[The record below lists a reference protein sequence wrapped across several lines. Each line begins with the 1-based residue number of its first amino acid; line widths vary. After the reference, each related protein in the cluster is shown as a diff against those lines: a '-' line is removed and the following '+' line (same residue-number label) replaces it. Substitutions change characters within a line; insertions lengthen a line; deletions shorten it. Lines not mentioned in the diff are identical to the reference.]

1 MDEYIKRETVINHL
15 DACMDTLWKPEIVA
29 LKCFVEGIPAADV
42 APVRHGKWEKKRHK
56 IFGSTYDFV
65 CSRCGCD
72 YALAQYVYCPHCGAR
87 MDGGAED
94 AF

>member
-1 MDEYIKRETVINHL
+1 MDALNAILGEYPDAHYPSYYAEKIKDIH
-15 DACMDTLWKPEIVA
+15 
-29 LKCFVEGIPAADV
+29 AADV

-87 MDGGAED
+87 MDGAE
-94 AF
+94 